1 MEKEIFFEEEKY
13 DCWKLNWIIK
23 RNFECVLTSFFF
35 LLLFRIGADPL
46 LQVLNKQMSLA
57 TAAAQ
62 TKNSPQAWS
71 NMIVN
76 TLSFHNS
83 ISVVTGKDTGVF
95 MDQWVRQGGH
105 ARFQMQ
111 FNYNRK
117 RNTIEMQI
125 NQVRVLHRSF

>member
-1 MEKEIFFEEEKY
+1 MKDQVFILFFY
-13 DCWKLNWIIK
+13 
-23 RNFECVLTSFFF
+23 S
-35 LLLFRIGADPL
+35 RIGADPL

-62 TKNSPQAWS
+62 TKNNPVAWEK
-71 NMIVN
+71 MIIN
-76 TLSFHNS
+76 TLSFHDS

-117 RNTIEMQI
+117 RNTIEMQVNI
-125 NQVRVLHRSF
+125 LLKLWIFP

>member
-1 MEKEIFFEEEKY
+1 M
-13 DCWKLNWIIK
+13 
-23 RNFECVLTSFFF
+23 F
-35 LLLFRIGADPL
+35 LFIYFYSRIGADPL

-62 TKNSPQAWS
+62 TKNNPVAWEK
-71 NMIVN
+71 MIIN
-76 TLSFHNS
+76 TLSFHDS

-117 RNTIEMQI
+117 RNTIEMQVI
-125 NQVRVLHRSF
+125 LFYFRKNEVF